1 MKDLGPESCSLCNC
15 NSTLVG
21 LECVSQILMT
31 ATSGDV
37 IGEIGVLCY
46 MPQPFTVRSR
56 KLSQLLRLDRAVFMN
71 VVQSFE
77 EDGQRIVDNLLQ
89 VTSPFI
95 TFSVSQ
101 TPEIDH

>member
-1 MKDLGPESCSLCNC
+1 MR
-15 NSTLVG
+15 
-21 LECVSQILMT
+21 QILMS

-71 VVQSFE
+71 VVQSFQ

-89 VTSPFI
+89 VTSPFTTLPMVTNPRNRSS
-95 TFSVSQ
+95 TF
-101 TPEIDH
+101 